1 MIFLPHP
8 DFKLPPM
15 RRGECSAALLWPTLR
30 IRTAADWLRPPAQS
44 PPTWPSAIDY
54 RSPLRQR
61 LRRQLSD
68 RGRPAGR
75 GTDLLPG
82 GHHET
87 GQLPP
92 VCDRFQGRPTAPY
105 SALLFYCAVK
115 KTSLLSIFQCR
126 EGGFAFLQRALRFD
140 PVEYDLL
147 AGLEERGFSDGGDKL
162 AFAFVIANPIFVLV
176 LRIKNAGGFL

>member
-15 RRGECSAALLWPTLR
+15 RRGEYSAALLSPTLR

-54 RSPLRQR
+54 RYPLRQR

-68 RGRPAGR
+68 RGRPASR

-82 GHHET
+82 GHYET

-92 VCDRFQGRPTAPY
+92 VCDRFQERPTAPY

-115 KTSLLSIFQCR
+115 KDLPPGHFPMP
-126 EGGFAFLQRALRFD
+126 GGRLCVFAAGFTVRPGRIRSARRVGRTWFLGRWR
-140 PVEYDLL
+140 
-147 AGLEERGFSDGGDKL
+147 
-162 AFAFVIANPIFVLV
+162 
-176 LRIKNAGGFL
+176 

>member
-15 RRGECSAALLWPTLR
+15 RRGECSAALLSPTLR
-30 IRTAADWLRPPAQS
+30 IRTAADWLRPPTQS

-92 VCDRFQGRPTAPY
+92 VCDRFQGRPTAPHG
-105 SALLFYCAVK
+105 ALLLHRAVK
-115 KTSLLSIFQCR
+115 KTSLLSISQCR

-176 LRIKNAGGFL
+176 LRMETV